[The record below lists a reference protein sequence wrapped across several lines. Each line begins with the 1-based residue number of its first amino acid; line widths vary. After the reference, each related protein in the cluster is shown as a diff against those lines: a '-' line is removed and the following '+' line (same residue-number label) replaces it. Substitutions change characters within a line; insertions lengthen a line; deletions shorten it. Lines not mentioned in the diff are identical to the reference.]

1 MISLKISE
9 IHSKDCGKGY
19 ARISSMDM
27 KELGLT
33 SWDLIQIDGRRKT
46 VVRAM
51 QLDAD
56 EREPESV
63 IEIDMVTEKTREW
76 SLTT

>member
-33 SWDLIQIDGRRKT
+33 SWDLIQIDGRK
-46 VVRAM
+46 
-51 QLDAD
+51 
-56 EREPESV
+56 
-63 IEIDMVTEKTREW
+63 
-76 SLTT
+76 